1 MVPEAVLEE
10 AARRFSLLGDPTRL
24 RLLSVLH
31 HRGETPVSAIAELAG
46 VTVANASQH
55 LVRLTDGGIVAR
67 RRVGRSVLY
76 RIADRTV
83 ESLCDIV
90 CASVAER
97 ARVLTPAIER

>member
-1 MVPEAVLEE
+1 MVPEAVLAE

-31 HRGETPVSAIAELAG
+31 ERGETSVGEIAAVAG

-55 LVRLTDGGIVAR
+55 LVRLAAGGIVAR
-67 RRVGRSVLY
+67 RRAGRSVLY
-76 RIADRTV
+76 RIGDPTV
-83 ESLCDIV
+83 ERLCDIV

-97 ARVLTPAIER
+97 ARVLTPATVE

>member
-31 HRGETPVSAIAELAG
+31 ERGEAPVGQIAAVADVAL
-46 VTVANASQH
+46 ANASQH
-55 LVRLTDGGIVAR
+55 LVRLAAGGIVAR
-67 RRVGRSVLY
+67 RRAGRSVLY
-76 RIADRTV
+76 RIADPTV

-97 ARVLTPAIER
+97 ARVLTPASVE